1 MDLHLNL
8 ESLDTV
14 TGKSQSN
21 SEMSDESSEYEND
34 HILMNIGAK
43 KEKLPDEL
51 SLNLAGINGAEGSDN
66 EKQQGGFLPY
76 GILIIIHCTIKPA
89 VIKHIK

>member
-34 HILMNIGAK
+34 HILMNIGL
-43 KEKLPDEL
+43 KEVQFTWN
-51 SLNLAGINGAEGSDN
+51 SL
-66 EKQQGGFLPY
+66 
-76 GILIIIHCTIKPA
+76 
-89 VIKHIK
+89 